1 MIDSHFIEQ
10 VNRAAL
16 ARIDSLVSDWL
27 PGGKTQGA
35 EYVAR
40 NPTRADSSPGSFK
53 VNLRTCAWKDF
64 ATTDK
69 GGNDPIS
76 LYRYLYGIDKMGE
89 AARKLAASLGVGD
102 KAEPFK
108 PAADA
113 SVKRKSPNIWQPL
126 LPVPPQAPSP
136 DEALKKAHQIWI
148 YKNEK
153 AELLGFITRRNRP
166 DGKKDYYP
174 LTYCRNAETLEE
186 QWRTQGFPH
195 PRPIYGLDELA
206 KKPTA
211 SVLIVE
217 GEKAADAARKLLNG
231 SVAVVS
237 WPGGAQAIKH
247 VDWQPLYGRRIAIWP
262 DNDAPGREAA
272 INIADLLYAH
282 SPTVKII
289 TPPSEMADGWDLAD
303 AEVSQWDSSRV
314 KKWITENF
322 TVHIPAPKAE
332 KPKRATT
339 EDLEVGQPI
348 MRDGMKTDADG
359 NPYEQ
364 VGFYYKYEET
374 DKKGNTK
381 TRIVPQF
388 RLMANYCAER
398 KDMVFDDAKWMR
410 HDGKMWT
417 HLSRIGLQ
425 NFIVRENAKCIRP
438 EHIDQFGKMIRSFC
452 YSGNYQFKDT
462 DGLINIANGVI
473 NARTAELM
481 PHSPEYKFEYCTD
494 VAYEPHAECPA
505 WENFLCE
512 IFQRNVE
519 LIDLAQ
525 RLFGY
530 IMIGGAPFL
539 HRAFVLH
546 GGGRNGKSTFL
557 EILRAIIGR
566 KSYSVVSMGKLDKE
580 FSIVNIEGKLANIVE
595 ETPTDEINAEIF
607 KNMVGG
613 GEVQAAHKGFDEYS
627 FKCQA
632 RFVFACNEMPNFKDK
647 SVGLEDRLVF
657 IPFNRYFED
666 HERDTNILP
675 KLMAELPGIMNWA
688 IEGARTMLAQRSLP
702 NYQTIVEMK
711 EAYRQE
717 TNPALAWLKEHVE
730 VSPAGQ
736 PVPFSE
742 LYEDYAAWCKKNG
755 HHAASSRKFSNSIRP
770 SIQRRCQELG
780 LEYRADAKNS
790 IGNAKVIKFLI
801 FGSKNQSDRIY
812 QRSFDPKPFR
822 RDFD

>member
-1 MIDSHFIEQ
+1 MIDSHFIDQ
-10 VNRAAL
+10 VNRAAM

-27 PGGKTQGA
+27 PGGKTQGS

-53 VNLRTCAWKDF
+53 VNLRTCTWKDF
-64 ATTDK
+64 ATSDK
-69 GGNDPIS
+69 GGNDAIS

-89 AARKLAASLGVGD
+89 AARKLAASLGVGN
-102 KAEPFK
+102 ASAVK
-108 PAADA
+108 PATDP
-113 SVKRKSPNIWQPL
+113 SVKRKSPNIWQPI
-126 LPVPPQAPSP
+126 LPVPPEALSP

-153 AELLGFITRRNRP
+153 SELLGFITRRNRP

-174 LTYCRNAETLEE
+174 LTYCQNSQTGECE
-186 QWRTQGFPH
+186 WRTQGFPH

-206 KKPTA
+206 RKPSA

-237 WPGGAQAIKH
+237 WPGGAQAIQH
-247 VDWQPLYGRRIAIWP
+247 VDWSPVFGRRIAIWP

-289 TPPSEMADGWDLAD
+289 DPPDEASGWDLAD
-303 AEVSQWDSSRV
+303 AEGSDWDSSRV
-314 KKWITENF
+314 KKWITEHF

-332 KPKRATT
+332 KKRSTT

-348 MRDGMKTDADG
+348 VRDGMKTDADG

-374 DKKGNTK
+374 NKKGEVK

-417 HLSRIGLQ
+417 HLSRTGLQ
-425 NFIVRENAKCIRP
+425 SFIHRENAKCIRP
-438 EHIDQFGKMIRSFC
+438 EHIDQFGKMIRAAC
-452 YSGNYQFKDT
+452 YSGNYEFKDT
-462 DGLINIANGVI
+462 DGLINIANGII
-473 NARTAELM
+473 NARTSELM
-481 PHSPEYKFEYCTD
+481 PHSPHYKFEYCTD
-494 VAYEPHAECPA
+494 VAYEPNAECPT

-512 IFQRNVE
+512 IFERNIE

-539 HRAFVLH
+539 HRAFVLY
-546 GGGRNGKSTFL
+546 GSGRNGKSTFL

-627 FKCQA
+627 FKCHA
-632 RFVFACNEMPNFKDK
+632 RFIFACNDMPVFRDK
-647 SVGLEDRLVF
+647 SVGLEERLVF

-666 HERDTNILP
+666 HERDTNIIP
-675 KLMAELPGIMNWA
+675 KLMAELPGILNWA

-702 NYQTIVEMK
+702 NYQTTAQMK
-711 EAYRQE
+711 ELYRDE
-717 TNPALAWLKEHVE
+717 TNPLINWMNECVTVSASGSQMTTKEI
-730 VSPAGQ
+730 
-736 PVPFSE
+736 
-742 LYEDYAAWCKKNG
+742 YA
-755 HHAASSRKFSNSIRP
+755 
-770 SIQRRCQELG
+770 
-780 LEYRADAKNS
+780 EYRRFCEESGCRSVSKINFGRQFRAEIKKRITSAGLPYNEKARAANGDDR
-790 IGNAKVIKFLI
+790 VIEWLI
-801 FGSKNQSDRIY
+801 VKGQNRQMDLPHRQMRPNY
-812 QRSFDPKPFR
+812 VPD
-822 RDFD
+822 

>member
-1 MIDSHFIEQ
+1 MIDSQFIEQ
-10 VNRAAL
+10 VNRAAM
-16 ARIDSLVSDWL
+16 ARIDSLVTDWL
-27 PGGKTQGA
+27 PGGKTQGP
-35 EYVAR
+35 EYIAR
-40 NPTRADSSPGSFK
+40 NPTRSDSSAGSFK

-64 ATTDK
+64 ATSDK

-89 AARKLAASLGVGD
+89 AAKKLAASLGVGQIAD
-102 KAEPFK
+102 SVKAAP
-108 PAADA
+108 DA
-113 SVKRKSPNIWQPL
+113 SVKRKSSTIWTPI
-126 LPVPPQAPSP
+126 LPVPTSAPSP
-136 DEALKKAHQIWI
+136 DEQLQKAHAVWP
-148 YKNEK
+148 YYDEKN
-153 AELLGFITRRNRP
+153 ELLGFITRRNRP

-174 LTYCRNAETLEE
+174 LTYCRNTQTQAEE
-186 QWRTQGFPH
+186 WRTQGFPN
-195 PRPIYGLDELA
+195 PRPIFGLDELS

-217 GEKAADAARKLLNG
+217 GEKAAMAARKFLNG

-237 WPGGAQAIKH
+237 WPGGAQAIQH
-247 VDWQPLYGRRIAIWP
+247 VDWSPIHGRRIAIWP
-262 DNDAPGREAA
+262 DKDKPGLEAA
-272 INIADLLYAH
+272 DRLGELLH
-282 SPTVKII
+282 ESVPTVKII
-289 TPPSEMADGWDLAD
+289 TPPMDAIDGWDLAD
-303 AEVSQWDSSRV
+303 AEESGWDTVKV
-314 KKWITENF
+314 KKWLVENHTIF
-322 TVHIPAPKAE
+322 TP
-332 KPKRATT
+332 KPKTKPRSTT
-339 EDLEVGQPI
+339 EDLEVGKPI
-348 MRDGMKTDADG
+348 IRDGMKTDDAG

-374 DKKGNTK
+374 DKKGNLKTK
-381 TRIVPQF
+381 VVPQF
-388 RLMANYCAER
+388 RLMANHCADL
-398 KDMVFDDAKWMR
+398 KSMVFDDAKWMR

-417 HLSRIGLQ
+417 HMSRTGLQ
-425 NFIVRENAKCIRP
+425 NFITRENAKCIRP

-452 YSGNYQFKDT
+452 YSGNYDFKET

-473 NARTAELM
+473 NVHTGELM

-494 VAYEPHAECPA
+494 VAYEPGAECDA
-505 WENFLCE
+505 WGNFLCE
-512 IFQRNVE
+512 IFQGNVE
-519 LIDLAQ
+519 LMDLAQ

-546 GGGRNGKSTFL
+546 GSGRNGKSTFL

-632 RFVFACNEMPNFKDK
+632 RFVFACNEMPHFKDK
-647 SVGLEDRLVF
+647 SIGLEDRLVF

-666 HERDTNILP
+666 HERDTSILP
-675 KLMAELPGIMNWA
+675 KLMAELPGILNWA
-688 IEGARTMLAQRSLP
+688 IEGAKMMLNSRSLP

-711 EAYRQE
+711 EAYREE

-736 PVPFSE
+736 TVAFSD
-742 LYEDYAAWCKKNG
+742 LYADYAAWCKANG
-755 HHAASSRKFSNSIRP
+755 HNAASSRKFSNSIRP
-770 SIQRRCQELG
+770 SIQRRCRELG

-790 IGNAKVIKFLI
+790 VGTAKAIKFLI
-801 FGSKNQSDRIY
+801 FGPKSASDRTQ
-812 QRSFDPKPFR
+812 QRSFGPMQFR